1 MPDITTVDPTDPCA
15 VAAALST
22 AYLALVAGQ
31 AEQRIKFR
39 EGDVEEEVWF
49 SQTNLTTLRVEM
61 LRQQQLCAA
70 KTSGRSPRF
79 CATAG

>member
-1 MPDITTVDPTDPCA
+1 MADITTVDPTDSCA

-31 AEQRIKFR
+31 QELRIRFR
-39 EGDVEEEVWF
+39 EGDVEEDVWF
-49 SQTNLTTLRVEM
+49 SQANLQTLRMEM